1 MKTLNVILFAGA
13 GLLAYHLLGLGVAG
27 NTAQI
32 VFDGIT
38 VNSPL
43 NYTLSFLI
51 QNVSNT
57 TLNFE
62 GIIGVVTLNGNSVGN
77 VSNIPSAPIPIPGP
91 GQQRINLTLDLS
103 VLGTLSA
110 ALSEINNPGQTL
122 NFEVKG
128 TANINT
134 LVLPFDVTQS
144 VTV

>member
-1 MKTLNVILFAGA
+1 MKILNTVVLVGG
-13 GLLAYHLLGLGVAG
+13 GLLVYHLLGLGVAG

-32 VFDGIT
+32 VFDGIQ
-38 VNSPL
+38 VNNPL

-57 TLNFE
+57 QLNFK
-62 GIIGVVTLNGNSVGN
+62 GIIGAVSLNGDPVGN
-77 VSNIPSAPIPIPGP
+77 ISSIPLNGIPIPGP
-91 GQQRINLTLDLS
+91 GQQRISVNLDLS

-110 ALSEINNPGQTL
+110 ALSEINTPGQDL

-134 LVLPFDVTQS
+134 LVLPFDLTQT